1 MVKKKDADT
10 IIIEKSASIKN
21 AIIITNDK
29 YLRRQIVS
37 FGCKYLSPNEFYDLI
52 ISKNKKNSKSNELN
66 AKKTGIVTEQEKNW
80 WKKEMFKELN
90 KKRK

>member
-1 MVKKKDADT
+1 MDH
-10 IIIEKSASIKN
+10 N
-21 AIIITNDK
+21 
-29 YLRRQIVS
+29 YL
-37 FGCKYLSPNEFYDLI
+37 EFYDLI